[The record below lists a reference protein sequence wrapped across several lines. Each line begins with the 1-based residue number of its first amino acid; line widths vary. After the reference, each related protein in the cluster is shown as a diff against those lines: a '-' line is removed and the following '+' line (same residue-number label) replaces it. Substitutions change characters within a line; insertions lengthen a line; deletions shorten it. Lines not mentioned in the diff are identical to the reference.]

1 MCYHSPG
8 WSGIIIVNIDNDD
21 PFKLD
26 AAIERSAASGG
37 GGSAA
42 AFACVEKLR
51 RQFFSKIATN
61 SQTLLPLLLER
72 TFWEDNR
79 HIQVTWEHFQL
90 APWPYCA
97 IFIFM
102 HPFGIKRG
110 RHFIF
115 FCKNKLSRYS
125 YPTPCVLGVDWCAV
139 SAWHDRQQAHSFR

>member
-61 SQTLLPLLLER
+61 SQTLLALLLER
-72 TFWEDNR
+72 TFREDNR

-90 APWPYCA
+90 AP
-97 IFIFM
+97 
-102 HPFGIKRG
+102 
-110 RHFIF
+110 
-115 FCKNKLSRYS
+115 
-125 YPTPCVLGVDWCAV
+125 
-139 SAWHDRQQAHSFR
+139 